1 MNRAALF
8 IARLYI
14 LFVLRNPVVF
24 VAMGSAIIYAAF
36 EAMNGLAALREI
48 QLTCLE
54 AVYLIQENAL
64 FHTYGLFVPFLVL
77 ISPLLSSKDLERIV
91 AFRASR
97 RTDLWVAKV
106 LAIAVLAVFFLAVP
120 FLLILIAASLHH
132 SPALMW
138 SEAFLQLAE
147 SSDGSVTGI
156 FAHPAFPSAVL
167 FLIQAHRPWSVLV
180 LQGLLFLVSFVLS
193 GMLGAV
199 LADLLRRPALA
210 LMLVVVFWVSALV
223 PPGTLPFIVSF
234 LSPETHLLLVNRSLF
249 SYLVSFQY
257 LVPAS
262 VLVFLLGQ
270 RLTTRAVLG

>member
-1 MNRAALF
+1 MNRAALS

-14 LFVLRNPVVF
+14 LFALRNPVMF
-24 VAMGSAIIYAAF
+24 VAMGGAIIYAAF
-36 EAMNGLAALREI
+36 ETMNGLAALREI

-91 AFRASR
+91 AYRASR

-147 SSDGSVTGI
+147 SSDGSVAGI

-167 FLIQAHRPWSVLV
+167 FLTQAHSPWSVLV
-180 LQGLLFLVSFVLS
+180 LQGLLFLVSFVFS

-223 PPGTLPFIVSF
+223 PPGTFSFIVSF

-249 SYLVSFQY
+249 NYLVSFQY

-270 RLTTRAVLG
+270 RLITRAVLG